1 MQAQKNIKG
10 VYTSDREMPKLR
22 CPECN
27 ARLLDAASKS
37 VRYSTRLFV
46 YTGDT
51 EADYVIRCRG
61 CKSAIGLKSTR

>member
-1 MQAQKNIKG
+1 
-10 VYTSDREMPKLR
+10 MPKLR